1 MRPRPEDRFLTGEQ
15 ASSLRQVR
23 RYAVPR
29 GMIER
34 SAERRLAGD
43 WRGALSAA
51 GVDVDLDPA
60 EVAAAYGSAV
70 AQALVADLLHL
81 VPDLVRWHL
90 PRVLGGRSTLTPGRT
105 VVLAGYA
112 GYSGYAEDGAGAG
125 AGLPHAPYLHLRTP
139 PMVEGPQRL
148 SLRFGAVPGESS
160 PGLFLAG
167 TEDWRSVRYLWD
179 SRRTDGL
186 RTAVGAGCR
195 IPFFHDDGTPL
206 TRQEHGAPGDR
217 DAAARAE
224 RVTLLHEN
232 GEVAEAFEAAGIE
245 WDPTPPASER
255 SMYRTDPGEVLR
267 ATPMDIPRL
276 EGAVRRATA
285 TVGRERF
292 LAAGHWRRH
301 IQLELTDHS
310 AGGRLRATVV
320 DARSTAPTAFLP
332 EAAWRRLPDLDL
344 LRAGVVPPQWL
355 HPLVARALFPSLEG
369 PFGPPGPSLPR
380 TVRVRC
386 RGEWHEV
393 VFRDGVLR
401 SPHTEEER
409 LRESA
414 MRAFGGAVA
423 GCFAVEHSSTTGEG
437 RLPKALRA
445 QRKELFL
452 HIQHGN
458 TAGVLELLDAG
469 VDLRVRNARRRGL
482 LHVLPLLDHEALL
495 PRLLAAGLDLEAGD
509 HLGRTPL
516 SVAVSERGPASLV
529 RALIDAGARIDVKDS
544 EGLSLDQLI
553 HRYKREDLAFLRERL
568 STEHPGIGADWY
580 ERWFRNKDGEDE
592 QQ

>member
-1 MRPRPEDRFLTGEQ
+1 MRPRPEDRFLTREE
-15 ASSLRQVR
+15 ASSLWQVR

-43 WRGALSAA
+43 WRGALAA
-51 GVDVDLDPA
+51 AAVDVDFALA
-60 EVAAAYGSAV
+60 EVAGAYGTPV
-70 AQALVADLLHL
+70 AEALMTDLRHL

-90 PRVLGGRSTLTPGRT
+90 PRVLGGRSTLAPDRT

-112 GYSGYAEDGAGAG
+112 GHAGHEG
-125 AGLPHAPYLHLRTP
+125 GSGLPHAPYLHLRTP
-139 PMVEGPQRL
+139 PMAEGRQRL
-148 SLRFGAVPGESS
+148 SLRFGAVPGEAA
-160 PGLFLAG
+160 PGLFDRD

-186 RTAVGAGCR
+186 RTAVGAGRR
-195 IPFFHDDGTPL
+195 IPFLHHDGTPL
-206 TRQEHGAPGDR
+206 TPQELGASGDG

-224 RVTLLHEN
+224 RVALLYEE
-232 GEVAEAFEAAGIE
+232 GDISEAFDAAGIE
-245 WDPTPPASER
+245 WDPTPPSTER
-255 SMYRTDPGEVLR
+255 SRYRVDPGDVLR
-267 ATPMDIPRL
+267 ATAIDIPRL
-276 EGAVRRATA
+276 ESAVRRATA
-285 TVGRERF
+285 ATGRERF
-292 LAAGHWRRH
+292 LAARHWQRH
-301 IQLELTDHS
+301 ILLELTDHS

-320 DARSTAPTAFLP
+320 GTRSTAPTAFLP

-369 PFGPPGPSLPR
+369 PFGPPKASLPR
-380 TVRVRC
+380 PVRVRC

-393 VFRDGVLR
+393 VFRDGALR

-423 GCFAVEHSSTTGEG
+423 GCFAVEHSCTTGKG

-458 TAGVLELLDAG
+458 TEGVLELLDAG

-516 SVAVSERGPASLV
+516 SVAVSERGPLALV
-529 RALIDAGARIDVKDS
+529 RALIDAGARIDVTDS
-544 EGLSLDQLI
+544 QGLSLEQLI

-568 STEHPGIGADWY
+568 TTEHPGIGADWY
-580 ERWFRNKDGEDE
+580 ERWFRNEDGEDE
-592 QQ
+592 QR